1 MTTSLSA
8 LRHLRQALAEA
19 SFEIATEA
27 SVNGA
32 AAAARA
38 LRILDD
44 HILPR
49 LEASDAPLLCVIGGS
64 TGSGKSTLLNSLVG
78 ENLSTSSVV
87 RPTTR
92 HPVLVHRAEDT
103 EWFMDSTILPALPR
117 MARSG
122 PPAPHEA
129 GTPAHLELRATA
141 TLPEG
146 LAILD
151 APDVDSVV
159 DENRALARQML
170 DAADL
175 WVFVTTAARYA
186 DAVPWSVLGPAA
198 ARGVL
203 VAIVLN
209 RVPQGAREQIAA
221 DLTRLMGA
229 QGLSKAPLFV
239 IDEHPLEDARLSD
252 EDVAPVLTWLHEQS
266 ADAQTRAEVAQRAV
280 AASVAQVL
288 HSAQEVRKAQE
299 AEEALRARGHQLLN
313 HEVDT
318 TLLRLI
324 EASADGTLL
333 RGEVVARWQEIVG
346 AADFTRSLTRT
357 VATVR
362 DRITSYLT
370 GKPAP
375 VAPVEDALEAGLSTL
390 IEDELMRLRE
400 DAEGAWRADQWLSR
414 LLPLA
419 APALNAREL
428 ALDVTHEWQAELL
441 EIVRTQG
448 ASKRTGARI
457 MAIGVNVVAVALM
470 IVIFA
475 STGGITG
482 MELGVAGASAAVSQK
497 LLEAIFGDQAVRTM
511 TKRAQELLREH
522 LADACEQMVAGV
534 RATLSEAPGL
544 ANDAHQEPDNDTG
557 TGAIVDR
564 DGSEEIDARTL
575 PTHRT
580 LTVESALKEVMQ

>member
-1 MTTSLSA
+1 M
-8 LRHLRQALAEA
+8 
-19 SFEIATEA
+19 
-27 SVNGA
+27 
-32 AAAARA
+32 
-38 LRILDD
+38 
-44 HILPR
+44 
-49 LEASDAPLLCVIGGS
+49 
-64 TGSGKSTLLNSLVG
+64 
-78 ENLSTSSVV
+78 
-87 RPTTR
+87 
-92 HPVLVHRAEDT
+92 
-103 EWFMDSTILPALPR
+103 
-117 MARSG
+117 
-122 PPAPHEA
+122 
-129 GTPAHLELRATA
+129 
-141 TLPEG
+141 
-146 LAILD
+146 LD

-186 DAVPWSVLGPAA
+186 DAVPWSVLAPAA

-209 RVPQGAREQIAA
+209 RVPPGAGEQVAA
-221 DLTRLMGA
+221 DLARLMGA
-229 QGLSKAPLFV
+229 QGLGRAPLFV
-239 IDEHPLEDARLSD
+239 IEEHALEDARLSD
-252 EDVAPVLTWLHEQS
+252 SDIAPVREWLESQS

-280 AASVAQVL
+280 AASVAQVI
-288 HSAQEVRKAQE
+288 HSAQEVRAAQE
-299 AEEALRARGHQLLN
+299 AEAALRERSRQL
-313 HEVDT
+313 VDHAVDAA
-318 TLLRLI
+318 LLRL
-324 EASADGTLL
+324 ADSTADGTLL

-414 LLPLA
+414 LLPVAVA
-419 APALNAREL
+419 APNAREL
-428 ALDVTHEWQAELL
+428 AVDVTHRWQAELL

-522 LADACEQMVAGV
+522 LAQAAEAMVAGL
-534 RATLSEAPGL
+534 RAACEDNAPEL
-544 ANDAHQEPDNDTG
+544 VAA
-557 TGAIVDR
+557 
-564 DGSEEIDARTL
+564 DGEGQ
-575 PTHRT
+575 PV
-580 LTVESALKEVMQ
+580 TVEDALKEVMQ

>member
-1 MTTSLSA
+1 MSTSLSA
-8 LRHLRQALAEA
+8 LRHLRQALAQA
-19 SFEIATEA
+19 SFAIATEA
-27 SVNGA
+27 SAQGA

-44 HILPR
+44 HVLPR
-49 LEASDAPLLCVIGGS
+49 LEATDAPLLCVIGGS

-92 HPVLVHRAEDT
+92 HPVLVHRQEDGQ
-103 EWFMDSTILPALPR
+103 WFMDSTILPALPR

-129 GTPAHLELRATA
+129 GTPAHLELRESAA
-141 TLPEG
+141 LPVG
-146 LAILD
+146 LAMLD

-186 DAVPWSVLGPAA
+186 DAVPWSVLAPAA

-209 RVPQGAREQIAA
+209 RVPPGAGEQVAA
-221 DLTRLMGA
+221 DLARLMGA
-229 QGLSKAPLFV
+229 QGLSRAPLFV
-239 IDEHPLEDARLSD
+239 IEEHALEDARLSD
-252 EDVAPVLTWLHEQS
+252 SDIAPVREWLEHQS

-280 AASVAQVL
+280 AASVAQVI
-288 HSAQEVRKAQE
+288 HSAQEVRAAQE
-299 AEEALRARGHQLLN
+299 AEAALRERSRQL
-313 HEVDT
+313 VDHAVDAA
-318 TLLRLI
+318 LLRL
-324 EASADGTLL
+324 ADSTADGTLL

-414 LLPLA
+414 LLPVAVA
-419 APALNAREL
+419 APNAREL
-428 ALDVTHEWQAELL
+428 AVDVTHRWQAELL

-522 LADACEQMVAGV
+522 LAQAAEAMVAGL
-534 RATLSEAPGL
+534 RAACEDNAPEL
-544 ANDAHQEPDNDTG
+544 VAA
-557 TGAIVDR
+557 
-564 DGSEEIDARTL
+564 DGEGQ
-575 PTHRT
+575 PV
-580 LTVESALKEVMQ
+580 TVEDALKEVMQ